1 MEICNNRKA
10 RYEYHVLDTVEAGIV
25 LQGTEV
31 KSCREGHVQLDGSY
45 AVVRNGEVWLVGSN
59 IEEYTFGNRLNHK
72 PKRDRK
78 LLLKK
83 QEIQKFAD
91 QAEMKGFTLIPLKMY
106 FSEGR
111 AKVELAVCKGKQ
123 LHDKRES
130 LKKKDQEREIRNY

>member
-1 MEICNNRKA
+1 MF
-10 RYEYHVLDTVEAGIV
+10 LDTVEAGIV

-78 LLLKK
+78 LLPESKK
-83 QEIQKFAD
+83 SKNLQ
-91 QAEMKGFTLIPLKMY
+91 
-106 FSEGR
+106 
-111 AKVELAVCKGKQ
+111 
-123 LHDKRES
+123 
-130 LKKKDQEREIRNY
+130 IRPK